1 MENKGTDPTPKGGGN
16 VSSIMSARQP
26 RQDQDQLDL
35 CVRPT
40 DAATHVGTSSRSEE
54 PCHETAAVVVA
65 VDLHL
70 LAGLADRLEGLLL
83 VEGTDVHIA
92 VVQ

>member
-1 MENKGTDPTPKGGGN
+1 MPEGGGN
-16 VSSIMSARQP
+16 VRSIMSAHQP
-26 RQDQDQLDL
+26 RRDRDQLDL

-40 DAATHVGTSSRSEE
+40 DAATHVGTSSRGEE

-83 VEGTDVHIA
+83 VEGIDMHVT